1 MDDELANSF
10 RYCRSVARREAKNF
24 YYSFLVLPAA
34 KRNALCAVYAFMRYC
49 DDIADTPGAPA
60 TKRGYLDAW
69 QEALAAAM
77 RGECSGNPILPA
89 FRVTVERYAIPPRL
103 FEELIAGA
111 AMDLTPRRYA
121 TFDEL
126 REYCYRVASVVG
138 LVCIRI
144 FGYEAT
150 GDRRQATDRQGQ
162 LGSGAGG
169 SPETRTPPLTTAV
182 PPDACRLS
190 PVASPAERHAE
201 QLGIAFQLTNILRDI
216 PEDAAMGRVY
226 LPLED
231 LAAFDYPEA
240 DLLAG
245 VVDERFLKLVQ
256 FEAQRAREYY
266 EMARPLLPMLHPS
279 SRPCLAAMYGI
290 YGGILDR
297 IERQGYN
304 VYTARARLSTWQKLG
319 VAASS
324 WVRYGLSGR

>member
-1 MDDELANSF
+1 MHDSPVRSVMHRDPELAHSF
-10 RYCRSVARREAKNF
+10 RYCRGVARREAKNF
-24 YYSFLVLPAA
+24 YYSFLVLPPA
-34 KRNALCAVYAFMRYC
+34 KRDALCAVYAFMRYC
-49 DDIADTPGAPA
+49 DDIADSPGAPA

-69 QEALAAAM
+69 QGALAAAM
-77 RGECSGNPILPA
+77 RGECSGHPILPA
-89 FRVTVERYAIPPRL
+89 FRVTVERFAIPARL
-103 FEELIAGA
+103 FEELIEGA

-144 FGYEAT
+144 FGLSAVGCLPSVT
-150 GDRRQATDRQGQ
+150 DKDDLAGPTADSRQPAAPI
-162 LGSGAGG
+162 LFSH
-169 SPETRTPPLTTAV
+169 
-182 PPDACRLS
+182 
-190 PVASPAERHAE
+190 ASAAQRHAE

-216 PEDAAMGRVY
+216 PEDAAMGRIY

-231 LAAFDYPEA
+231 LTAFNYPEE

-245 VVDERFLKLVQ
+245 VVDERFLKLVEY
-256 FEAQRAREYY
+256 EAQRAREFY

-304 VYTARARLSTWQKLG
+304 VYAGRARLSTWQKLG

>member
-1 MDDELANSF
+1 MLKDADLARSF
-10 RYCRSVARREAKNF
+10 RYCHGVARREAKNF

-34 KRNALCAVYAFMRYC
+34 KRDALCAVYAFMRYC
-49 DDIADTPGAPA
+49 DDIADSPGAPA
-60 TKRGYLDAW
+60 TKRGFLDAW
-69 QEALAAAM
+69 QAALAAAM
-77 RGECSGNPILPA
+77 RGDCSGSPILPA
-89 FRVTVERYAIPPRL
+89 FRHTVEQFAIPPAL
-103 FEELIAGA
+103 FEALIEGA

-121 TFDEL
+121 TFAEL

-144 FGYEAT
+144 FGYESPAVSRQSS
-150 GDRRQATDRQGQ
+150 DRRDRTASWVERPGTHDSR
-162 LGSGAGG
+162 L
-169 SPETRTPPLTTAV
+169 TPDVSTAE
-182 PPDACRLS
+182 L
-190 PVASPAERHAE
+190 HAE

-226 LPLED
+226 LPQED

-245 VVDERFLKLVQ
+245 VVDHRFLALMK
-256 FEAQRAREYY
+256 FEADRARDYY
-266 EMARPLLPMLHPS
+266 EKARPLLPLLHPS

-304 VYTARARLSTWQKLG
+304 VHAGRARLSTLRKLG

-324 WVRYGLSGR
+324 WVRYGLPGR